1 MSNTHRTNAEWAKVA
16 KLGDDARQLAGS
28 APDARSL
35 VEALAG
41 DGHPEDAVRLLAHL
55 LPRREAVLWAWSC
68 ARRSAPADADPALT
82 ACLGATE
89 KWIAQPTDDH
99 RRAAMTAAQDAR
111 VGTPAGAAGLAAFLT
126 GESLAPAGYPAVP
139 PAEFLAAQA
148 VAASVMLSA
157 VSGAPRDTQAKY
169 RDYLVRGFEL
179 AQRIQ
184 LWERISAP
192 SGKEA

>member
-68 ARRSAPADADPALT
+68 AKRSALPDAAPSLAT
-82 ACLGATE
+82 CLGATE

-99 RRAAMTAAQDAR
+99 RRAAMTAAQDAK

-126 GESLAPAGYPAVP
+126 GESLAPAAYPPAP

-157 VSGAPRDTQAKY
+157 VSGAPQDTPAKY
-169 RDYLVRGFEL
+169 KDYLVRGFEL

-184 LWERISAP
+184 LWERISSP